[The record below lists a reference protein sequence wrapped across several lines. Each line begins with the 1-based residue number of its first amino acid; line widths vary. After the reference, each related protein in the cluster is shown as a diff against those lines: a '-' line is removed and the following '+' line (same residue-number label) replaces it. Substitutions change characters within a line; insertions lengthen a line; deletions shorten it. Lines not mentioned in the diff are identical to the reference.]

1 MKSLS
6 NKSLVTKSLVTK
18 SLVRTTIIVASL
30 ALTGNAFAA
39 NANHVAAKTSHT
51 AHHVVH
57 QVAGARYPQ
66 FTQRQFDLPDFIA
79 AAFGGF
85 AVPLMTHAVRTT
97 GTHAPAAYSDD
108 NSQVF
113 DQSPA
118 AVEVDNSQSQAA
130 IDASDQAMQQEDQ
143 SLQDMN
149 ASNAAAEAQND
160 AANAATQ
167 QYMINNGM

>member
-1 MKSLS
+1 MKSLHS
-6 NKSLVTKSLVTK
+6 KSLVTK

-39 NANHVAAKTSHT
+39 NAGHVAAKTSRT

-57 QVAGARYPQ
+57 HVAAAKYPQ
-66 FTQRQFDLPDFIA
+66 FTQRQFGLPDFIA

-85 AVPLMTHAVRTT
+85 AVPYVTHAWRGT
-97 GTHAPAAYSDD
+97 GTHATAGSSDD
-108 NSQVF
+108 NSQVY

-130 IDASDQAMQQEDQ
+130 IDASDQAIQQTDQ
-143 SLQDMN
+143 DTFEMDESVIN
-149 ASNAAAEAQND
+149 
-160 AANAATQ
+160 T
-167 QYMINNGM
+167 NNGM

>member
-1 MKSLS
+1 MKSLHS
-6 NKSLVTKSLVTK
+6 KSLVTK

-30 ALTGNAFAA
+30 ALAGNAFAA
-39 NANHVAAKTSHT
+39 NASHVAAKTPRT

-57 QVAGARYPQ
+57 RVAAAKYPQ
-66 FTQRQFDLPDFIA
+66 FTQRQFNLPDFVA
-79 AAFGGF
+79 ATFGGF
-85 AVPLMTHAVRTT
+85 AVPLVTHASRAT
-97 GTHAPAAYSDD
+97 GTHAPAASSDD

-113 DQSPA
+113 DTSPA

-130 IDASDQAMQQEDQ
+130 IDASDQAMQQVDQ
-143 SLQDMN
+143 DTFQMDESVIN
-149 ASNAAAEAQND
+149 TEAQDD

>member
-1 MKSLS
+1 MKSLHS
-6 NKSLVTKSLVTK
+6 KSRLTK
-18 SLVRTTIIVASL
+18 SLVRTGILVTSL
-30 ALTGNAFAA
+30 ALAGNAFAA
-39 NANHVAAKTSHT
+39 NPGHVAAKTA

-57 QVAGARYPQ
+57 HAASARHRQVVWQQPVFPFFAGL
-66 FTQRQFDLPDFIA
+66 FGLPIPFP
-79 AAFGGF
+79 
-85 AVPLMTHAVRTT
+85 VTTHAAR
-97 GTHAPAAYSDD
+97 GTSSSDAGGYD
-108 NSQVF
+108 PTF
-113 DQSPA
+113 DSPSP

-130 IDASDQAMQQEDQ
+130 IDAADQAMQQEVQ